1 MASWEDIANEIA
13 PLEAPSSGLATGA
26 NRARNSRASGLRAA
40 MEAGQIPN
48 APSKPHV
55 VGVPA
60 LEPGPTLAEALGGQE
75 VAVAGHGRFASI
87 VRPPG
92 FYSSEFNDL
101 AARLQATLDG
111 GKVYKLDGQGLRDL
125 LFVDIE
131 TMGTSSDKP
140 LFLIGTL
147 HFAMA
152 EPRVEFFL
160 ARSTGEE
167 EAALAAFHRL
177 ARGKYLLT
185 FNGKSFDWPY
195 IAARSRRLGLVFSEP
210 SDHLDTL
217 ALSRRLWRGDVPNCR
232 LQTLETFICGR
243 VREGDVP
250 SSMVPSTYAA
260 SLSQSEPRARAR
272 TLAPVV
278 HHNAL
283 DVLSMAELVAYAGEG
298 QTWRDR
304 WPEIA

>member
-1 MASWEDIANEIA
+1 MASWEEIANEVA
-13 PLEAPSSGLATGA
+13 PIEAPSAGLATGA
-26 NRARNSRASGLRAA
+26 SRARNRAGAGLRAA
-40 MEAGQIPN
+40 MEAGEIPN
-48 APSKPHV
+48 APSKPRV
-55 VGVPA
+55 VGVPP
-60 LEPGPTLAEALGGQE
+60 LEAGSTLAEALGGHE
-75 VAVAGHGRFASI
+75 AEVAGHGRYASI
-87 VRPPG
+87 VRPP
-92 FYSSEFNDL
+92 EFFAPEFSDL
-101 AARLQATLDG
+101 SARLETVLEG
-111 GKVYKLDGQGLRDL
+111 GKVYKLAGASLRDL

-140 LFLIGTL
+140 LFLIGAL
-147 HFAMA
+147 HFPAGLA
-152 EPRVEFFL
+152 RVEFFL
-160 ARSTGEE
+160 ARALAEE
-167 EAALAAFHRL
+167 EAALAAFHRI

-210 SDHLDTL
+210 SEHLDTL

-243 VREGDVP
+243 VREDDVP
-250 SSMVPSTYAA
+250 SSLVPGTYAA
-260 SLSQSEPRARAR
+260 SLRQAEPRARAR

-304 WPEIA
+304 WPEHA

>member
-1 MASWEDIANEIA
+1 MASWEEIANEVA
-13 PLEAPSSGLATGA
+13 PIEAPAAGLATGA
-26 NRARNSRASGLRAA
+26 NRAKNRAGAGLRAA

-55 VGVPA
+55 VVVPP
-60 LEPGPTLAEALGGQE
+60 LLPGSTLASALGGRE
-75 VAVAGHGRFASI
+75 EEVAGHGRFVSI

-92 FYSSEFNDL
+92 FYAREFDDL
-101 AARLQATLDG
+101 STRLEAALES
-111 GKVYKLDGQGLRDL
+111 GKIYKLAGQSLRDL

-140 LFLIGTL
+140 LFLLGTL
-147 HFAMA
+147 YFAHN

-160 ARSTGEE
+160 AQSLAQ
-167 EAALAAFHRL
+167 EAAALVAFHRV

-185 FNGKSFDWPY
+185 FNGKTFDWPY

-210 SDHLDTL
+210 TDHLDTL

-243 VREGDVP
+243 VREDDVP
-250 SSMVPSTYAA
+250 SSLVPSTYAA
-260 SLSQSEPRARAR
+260 SLYQSDARARAR

-283 DVLSMAELVAYAGEG
+283 DVLSMAELVAYAGEE

-304 WPEIA
+304 WPDIA

>member
-1 MASWEDIANEIA
+1 MASWEEIANEIA
-13 PLEAPSSGLATGA
+13 PLGEPSAGLATGA
-26 NRARNSRASGLRAA
+26 NRSANSRASGLRAA

-48 APSKPHV
+48 APSKPRI

-60 LEPGPTLAEALGGQE
+60 LAAGATLAEALGGRE
-75 VAVAGHGRFASI
+75 VEVAGHGRFASI

-92 FYSSEFNDL
+92 FYAPEFEDL
-101 AARLQATLDG
+101 AARLQAILDG
-111 GKVYKLDGQGLRDL
+111 GKVYKLDGQSLRDL

-147 HFAMA
+147 HFGS

-160 ARSTGEE
+160 ARSIGEE
-167 EAALAAFHRL
+167 EAALSAFHRL

-210 SDHLDTL
+210 SGHLDTL

-243 VREGDVP
+243 VRDGDVP

-283 DVLSMAELVAYAGEG
+283 DVLSMAELVAYAGES

>member
-1 MASWEDIANEIA
+1 MASWEEIANEVA
-13 PLEAPSSGLATGA
+13 PLEAASAGLASGA
-26 NRARNSRASGLRAA
+26 NRARNRDGAGLRAA

-55 VGVPA
+55 VGVPP
-60 LEPGPTLAEALGGQE
+60 LLPGATLAAALGGRE
-75 VAVAGHGRFASI
+75 EEVAGHGRFASI
-87 VRPPG
+87 VRAPE
-92 FYSSEFNDL
+92 FYAAEFGDL
-101 AARLQATLDG
+101 SLRLEAALRS
-111 GKVYKLDGQGLRDL
+111 GKIYKLAGHSLSDL

-131 TMGTSSDKP
+131 TLGTSSDKP
-140 LFLIGTL
+140 LFLLGTL
-147 HFAMA
+147 HFTGSV
-152 EPRVEFFL
+152 PRVEFFL
-160 ARSTGEE
+160 AQNLQQ
-167 EAALAAFHRL
+167 EAAALTAFHRV

-185 FNGKSFDWPY
+185 FNGKTFDWPY
-195 IAARSRRLGLVFSEP
+195 IAARSRRLGLVFAEP
-210 SDHLDTL
+210 TDHLDTL

-243 VREGDVP
+243 VREDDVP
-250 SSMVPSTYAA
+250 SSRVPSTYAA
-260 SLSQSEPRARAR
+260 SLSQENPLAKAR

-283 DVLSMAELVAYAGEG
+283 DVLSMAELVAYAGEE

>member
-1 MASWEDIANEIA
+1 MSSWEEIANEVA
-13 PLEAPSSGLATGA
+13 PLDAPAAGLATGA
-26 NRARNSRASGLRAA
+26 NRAQNRAASGLRAA

-48 APSKPHV
+48 APSKPRV

-60 LEPGPTLAEALGGQE
+60 LLPGASLAQALGGVE
-75 VAVAGHGRFASI
+75 VEAVGHGSFVSI
-87 VRPPG
+87 ARAPG
-92 FYSSEFNDL
+92 FSAPEFDDL

-111 GKVYKLDGQGLRDL
+111 GKVYKLAGQSLRDL

-140 LFLIGTL
+140 LFLLGTL
-147 HFAMA
+147 HFAQNEA
-152 EPRVEFFL
+152 RVEFFL
-160 ARSTGEE
+160 ARSLAEE
-167 EAALAAFHRL
+167 GAALAAFHRL

-210 SDHLDTL
+210 TDHLDTL
-217 ALSRRLWRGDVPNCR
+217 ALSRRLWRGEVPNCR

-243 VREGDVP
+243 VRDGDVP

-260 SLSQSEPRARAR
+260 SLNQADPRARAR

-298 QTWRDR
+298 QTWRQR